1 MKRKKILSFLA
12 MGAMMIASLVSCS
25 DSNIESTTPGSNPLA
40 ASLTGS
46 WYGEYSAD
54 GETTA
59 GANSIA
65 GTYIKAVQGLEFK
78 EDGTGTYAK
87 FLCNAANEPLSIFGG
102 AMDQANGRFHYTSST
117 DGTVTITLDGDGNS
131 DNPKKWT
138 MKFADGSLSGTNGGA
153 TYQLTTADDDRKA
166 MLANWEE
173 SLRSGGNS
181 EEKSF
186 LKDWANCDKVYVNG
200 LKNPVYTPWKGIANS
215 DIPEDIRKD
224 YLKNDGWEMAFC
236 CLNDPAAPYTR
247 YFGLYNRYRG
257 ILRVFMYIPDAKAYG
272 KEMGFT
278 ISRGDNIRNGYPF
291 YNAMM
296 YGIPSNKP
304 YTSWNMSKDLATGT
318 SKYKPL
324 SWRLTPYTKEGEA
337 KGVSVYWHCFDLDMS
352 GYVPKD
358 ETTPWK
364 SHIDSDDILLSIA
377 PISQDESTIKLSG
390 QLLGKLEGTYSEPVI
405 KTSPANPDLH
415 SARLGMNGIGAIFSG
430 VTSLLGT
437 AASIS
442 NVFGPERDEAGKA
455 VGAAAWWGIGLGITG
470 MLFNTVGTILAGSDN
485 TVSSTKEKGTID
497 LNLDANIDMNGIM
510 RSWKSLSDGG
520 MLLTPKLLKA
530 TNPNCHIG
538 EGCFGLEESPVVCI
552 AKEDLLSETDN
563 VNITMVNGKYM
574 AGSKEENERYALRFI
589 TFLDPNSIKINLNTD
604 LYHDIE
610 NLTVTAFCAVNTSLG
625 VGNTDSYRDL
635 INLNKRPTLSFPK
648 AQNGLIEL
656 NDQTSMKLHNISC
669 DDVLKGCPI
678 SFPENKK
685 SQFVKLEEQKG
696 DEVYRYYGLGSDLLG
711 SNIMVEPQ
719 AYLPFSGFDFK
730 EPVAPDIVV
739 PVIVTFDCKEHK
751 NVLLIKQF
759 IPDFKLVSRSELSTY
774 YTKLQDFKKKSEDHE
789 EVGKVNNAQSIG
801 YKSKSH
807 IYMTR
812 ALNTLKKVTTDK

>member
-1 MKRKKILSFLA
+1 MKRKKILGFLA

-25 DSNIESTTPGSNPLA
+25 DSNIESITPGSNPLA

-87 FLCNAANEPLSIFGG
+87 FLCNVANEPLSIFGG
-102 AMDQANGRFHYTSST
+102 AMDQTNGRFHYTSNA
-117 DGTVTITLDGDGNS
+117 DGTVTITLDGNGNS

-173 SLRSGGNS
+173 TLRSGGNS

-186 LKDWANCDKVYVNG
+186 LKDWENCETVSVNG
-200 LKNPVYTPWKGIANS
+200 LPNPVYTPWSGIAYS
-215 DIPEDIRKD
+215 DIPDEIRTD
-224 YLKNDGWEMAFC
+224 RFKNDGWEMAFC
-236 CLNDPAAPYTR
+236 CLNDPAAPQTR

-278 ISRGDNIRNGYPF
+278 ISRGDYIKNGYPF

-304 YTSWNMSKDLATGT
+304 YTSWNKSKDLATGT

-324 SWRLTPYTKEGEA
+324 SWRLTPYTKDDEA
-337 KGVSVYWHCFDLDMS
+337 KGVSTYWHCFDLDMS
-352 GYVPKD
+352 GYVPKE

-364 SHIDSDDILLSIA
+364 SHIDSDATLLTIA

-390 QLLGKLEGTYSEPVI
+390 QLLGKLSGTYSEPVI
-405 KTSPANPDLH
+405 KKSPVNPDLH
-415 SARLGMNGIGAIFSG
+415 RANLAMNFIGNLLQGVPRVIGQSSNVYALFNADSVDFHPGIMSIFSG
-430 VTSLLGT
+430 AIG
-437 AASIS
+437 
-442 NVFGPERDEAGKA
+442 G
-455 VGAAAWWGIGLGITG
+455 VGVI
-470 MLFNTVGTILAGSDN
+470 
-485 TVSSTKEKGTID
+485 SSTIGALLNSLDEQKTEVVEPGRIN
-497 LNLDANIDMNGIM
+497 LNLDANIDMTGVM
-510 RSWKSLSDGG
+510 SSWKSLSDGG
-520 MLLTPKLLKA
+520 MILTPKLLKA

-538 EGCFGLEESPVVCI
+538 EGCFGLEEAPVVCI

-574 AGSKEENERYALRFI
+574 AGSAEENERYALRFI
-589 TFLDPNSIKINLNTD
+589 TFLDPNSIKINLNTNI
-604 LYHDIE
+604 YHDIK

-625 VGNTDSYRDL
+625 VGNTDTYREL

-669 DDVLKGCPI
+669 DDVLKGCPVA
-678 SFPENKK
+678 FPENKK
-685 SQFVKLEEQKG
+685 AQFVKLEEQKG
-696 DEVYRYYGLGSDLLG
+696 DEVYRYYGVSSDLTG

-719 AYLPFSGFDFK
+719 AYLPFSGFDIK

-751 NVLLIKQF
+751 GVTLVKQF

-774 YTKLQDFKKKSEDHE
+774 YTKLQEFEKKSKNKE